1 MLKKN
6 VLLMALSLII
16 FTQVSFAQDTEK
28 KEENKKIELKPYG
41 FIKGD
46 MVYSSGEVTSFS
58 AFNLGAAQ
66 IATGKDQ
73 EAVGFTAQHTRFGL
87 KGSVG
92 DKIKAGGVIEMDFF
106 GGSFDANVKP
116 RIRLAYAS
124 IISGGFEARMGQQ
137 WDIFSPN
144 NANTN
149 NTNGNMW
156 FAGNRGFRRGQ
167 IQLSY
172 QINNKSF
179 APMFQISLAEAT
191 RDEAGLGKD
200 NLSGMPMFQAR
211 VSGKIMDKYTIGL
224 SYVNASYLEAK
235 NTIEATGTLKDTL
248 KSDRTYKT
256 SGFGVD
262 VNLPIHKYFSLVGE
276 FNSGKNLN
284 NANLF
289 NIAGNYGYVID
300 DVTKKVVDN
309 NRKSMGFWL
318 NATSTINPWLQVV
331 VGYGCDRNTSDKYAV
346 GELARNRVV
355 YGDLIFPIK
364 HGFSVA
370 LEYQYI
376 TTNKINSLETNGD
389 IAHTDR
395 FTAGIINLS
404 AKLTF

>member
-1 MLKKN
+1 MSKKN
-6 VLLMALSLII
+6 FLLMALSLIL
-16 FTQVSFAQDTEK
+16 FTQVSFAQEAEK
-28 KEENKKIELKPYG
+28 KEENKKVELKPYG

-46 MVYSSGEVTSFS
+46 MVYSSGGVTSFGLE
-58 AFNLGAAQ
+58 NLGAAQ

-73 EAVGFTAQHTRFGL
+73 EAVGFTAQHTRLGI

-92 DKIKAGGVIEMDFF
+92 DKIKAGGLVEIDFF

-124 IISGGFEARMGQQ
+124 IISGGFEARVGQQ

-149 NTNGNMW
+149 NTNGNLW

-167 IQLSY
+167 VQLSY
-172 QINNKSF
+172 KIDNKKF
-179 APMFQISLAEAT
+179 APMVQIALAEAT
-191 RDEAGLGKD
+191 REDAGLGKD

-211 VSGKIMDKYTIGL
+211 VSGKIADKYTIGV
-224 SYVNASYLEAK
+224 SYVNAQYLEAEK
-235 NTIEATGTLKDTL
+235 TIEATGTIKDTL

-262 VNLPIHKYFSLVGE
+262 VNLPFHKYFSLTGE
-276 FNSGKNLN
+276 FNTGKNLN

-289 NIAGNYGYVID
+289 NIAGNYSYVID
-300 DVTKKVVDN
+300 DVTKKVTDN

-318 NATSTINPWLQVV
+318 NATSAIQPWLQVV

-346 GELARNRVV
+346 NDLASNKVL
-355 YGDLIFPIK
+355 YGDLVFPIK

-376 TTNKINSLETNGD
+376 TTNKISWLETNGD

>member
-1 MLKKN
+1 MSKKN
-6 VLLMALSLII
+6 FLLMALSLIL
-16 FTQVSFAQDTEK
+16 FTQVSFAQEAEK
-28 KEENKKIELKPYG
+28 KEENKKVELKPYG

-46 MVYSSGEVTSFS
+46 MVYSNGGVTSFGLE
-58 AFNLGAAQ
+58 NLGAAQ
-66 IATGKDQ
+66 IANDKDL
-73 EAVGFTAQHTRFGL
+73 EAVGFTAQHTRLGI

-92 DKIKAGGVIEMDFF
+92 DKIKAGGLVEVDFF

-124 IISGGFEARMGQQ
+124 IISGGFEARVGQQ

-179 APMFQISLAEAT
+179 APMLQISLAEAT
-191 RDEAGLGKD
+191 KDEAGLGKD

-211 VSGKIMDKYTIGL
+211 VSGKIADKYTVGV
-224 SYVNASYLEAK
+224 SYVNASYLEK
-235 NTIEATGTLKDTL
+235 TGNTFKVDTITYTLT
-248 KSDRTYKT
+248 SDQNFKT

-262 VNLPIHKYFSLVGE
+262 INLPLHKYFSLVGE
-276 FNSGKNLN
+276 FNAGTNLN

-289 NIAGNYGYVID
+289 NIANNYSWSTINGKID
-300 DVTKKVVDN
+300 KK
-309 NRKSMGFWL
+309 STGFWL
-318 NATSTINPWLQVV
+318 NATSIIKPWLQVV
-331 VGYGCDRNTSDKYAV
+331 VGYGCDRNTSDKYAIDD
-346 GELARNRVV
+346 LATNKVL

-376 TTNKINSLETNGD
+376 TTNKVTFVENNEIE
-389 IAHTDR
+389 HTDR